1 MQRCLIPNVF
11 SCSHKNIKKE
21 ERVDNCSGYLIVI
34 VNGYIW
40 GPKKNVQM
48 RIRSLSVFILLL
60 LLFSGCKESKVLD
73 IYATTDLH
81 GMLLPFDNTEGTAT
95 DHSLANLASLVT
107 TAGSD
112 NIVLLDNG
120 DILQGDPLTYYYNF
134 VDTTREHIVA
144 DVLNYLHYDAAT
156 AGNHDIETGH
166 AVYDRVRRE
175 YDFPLMAANA
185 IDIKTDEPYFKPYT
199 VIRKKGMKIIVFGL
213 ITPSVPNWLPESL
226 YQGIRFEDMVKT
238 ARKWMPV
245 MQKEKPD
252 LIVGLFHSGE
262 GYEDEKSDDENSSMA
277 VAVNVPGFDVIFCG
291 HDHNKDI
298 REVVNKAGKKVLLL
312 DGGSRAEVLM
322 HANIPL
328 RTKPDNSGAREI
340 TGSLIEMNTLPASA
354 SFIKRYKGVSDTVK
368 KYTAEIIGRSNAT
381 VTTRDAFF
389 GPSAFVDLIHR
400 IQLDISGAEISFAAP
415 LSFDAQISK
424 GDLRIR
430 DMFRLYRFENF
441 LYTVKMTGAEVDR
454 FLEHSYGLWFNTMKN
469 RNDYL
474 LRYRCNEKGE
484 PILVNGRLRLQ
495 SASYNFDSAMGI
507 RYTVDVT
514 RPEGSKVTITS
525 MSDGTPF
532 YPDHTYTVA
541 VNSYRASG
549 GGGHFA
555 AAGITHAMLASRII
569 SATDR
574 DLRYYMTEWIRKKGE
589 ITPVPLS
596 EWSIVPEHW
605 ASGAERRERKL
616 LFGNN

>member
-1 MQRCLIPNVF
+1 M
-11 SCSHKNIKKE
+11 K
-21 ERVDNCSGYLIVI
+21 
-34 VNGYIW
+34 
-40 GPKKNVQM
+40 
-48 RIRSLSVFILLL
+48 IRSLSVFILLL
-60 LLFSGCKESKVLD
+60 LMLSGCKEPEGLE

-95 DHSLANLASLVT
+95 DHSLANLASLVKT
-107 TAGSD
+107 VGSD
-112 NIVLLDNG
+112 NMVLLDNG

-134 VDTTREHIVA
+134 EDTTREHIVP
-144 DVLNYLHYDAAT
+144 DILNHLHYDAAT
-156 AGNHDIETGH
+156 EGNHDIETGH

-175 YDFPLMAANA
+175 CSFPLLAANA
-185 IDIKTDEPYFKPYT
+185 VDIQTGKPYFEPYT
-199 VIRKKGMKIIVFGL
+199 VIRKKGLKIIVFGL

-226 YQGIRFEDMVKT
+226 YHGIRFEEMVAT

-245 MQKEKPD
+245 MQKENPD
-252 LIVGLFHSGE
+252 VIVGLFHSGI
-262 GYEDEKSDDENSSMA
+262 GNEDEKGDDENSSLA
-277 VAVNVPGFDVIFCG
+277 VALNVPGFDVIFCG

-298 REVVNKAGKKVLLL
+298 REVVNNAGEKVLLL

-328 RTKPDNSGAREI
+328 RTKREVSGNGEI
-340 TGSLIEMNTLPASA
+340 TGSLIEMNTLPPSQA
-354 SFIKRYKGVSDTVK
+354 FIEKYSDVTETIRE
-368 KYTAEIIGRSNAT
+368 YTSEIIGRSNAT

-389 GPSAFVDLIHR
+389 GPSGFVDLIHC
-400 IQLDISGAEISFAAP
+400 IQLDISGADISFAAP
-415 LSFDAQISK
+415 LSFDEEIK
-424 GDLRIR
+424 EGDLRIR

-454 FLEHSYGLWFNTMKN
+454 FLEHSYGLWFSTMKN
-469 RNDYL
+469 RNDWL
-474 LRYRCNEKGE
+474 LRYRFNDSGE
-484 PILVNGRLRLQ
+484 PVMVNGRLRLR

-507 RYTVDVT
+507 RYTVDVS
-514 RPEGSKVTITS
+514 RPEGSRVTIMS

-532 YPDHTYTVA
+532 FPDSTYKVA
-541 VNSYRASG
+541 VNSYRANG

-555 AAGITHAMLASRII
+555 AAGITHSMLPSRVI

-596 EWSIVPEHW
+596 EWSVVPEHW
-605 ASGAERRERKL
+605 VTEAAGREKKL

>member
-1 MQRCLIPNVF
+1 M
-11 SCSHKNIKKE
+11 
-21 ERVDNCSGYLIVI
+21 VI
-34 VNGYIW
+34 FGD
-40 GPKKNVQM
+40 PKKVQM
-48 RIRSLSVFILLL
+48 RIRSLSVVILLL
-60 LLFSGCKESKVLD
+60 FVLSGCNKPEVLD

-95 DHSLANLASLVT
+95 DHSLANLASLVMT
-107 TAGSD
+107 EGSD

-120 DILQGDPLTYYYNF
+120 DILQGDPMTYYYNF

-144 DVLNYLHYDAAT
+144 DLLNHLHYDAAT

-175 YDFPLMAANA
+175 YNFPLLAANA
-185 IDIKTDEPYFKPYT
+185 IDIKTGEPYFEPYT

-226 YQGIRFEDMVKT
+226 YHGIRFEDMVKT

-245 MQKEKPD
+245 MQKENPD
-252 LIVGLFHSGE
+252 LIVGLFHSGIGNE
-262 GYEDEKSDDENSSMA
+262 NEKGDDENSSMA

-298 REVVNKAGKKVLLL
+298 REAVNNAGKKVLLL

-328 RTKPDNSGAREI
+328 RTKPDRSGAREI
-340 TGSLIEMNTLPASA
+340 TGSLIEMNTLPPST
-354 SFIKRYKGVSDTVK
+354 SFIKKYKSVSDTIK
-368 KYTAEIIGRSNAT
+368 EYTSEIIGRSNAT

-389 GPSAFVDLIHR
+389 GPSAFVDIIHR
-400 IQLDISGAEISFAAP
+400 IQLDISSAEISFAAP
-415 LSFDAQISK
+415 LSFDAQIRE

-454 FLEHSYGLWFNTMKN
+454 FLEHSCGLWFNTMKN

-474 LRYRCNEKGE
+474 LKYRSNENGE
-484 PILVNGRLRLQ
+484 PLMVNGRLRLQ

-514 RPEGSKVTITS
+514 RPEGSRVTITS

-532 YPDHTYTVA
+532 FPDHTYRVA

-555 AAGITHAMLASRII
+555 AAGITHSMLASRVI

-574 DLRYYMTEWIRKKGE
+574 DLRYYMTEWIRKKRV

-605 ASGAERRERKL
+605 VSGAATREKKL